1 MERKIQPNYKERATK
16 QLDILIERRPELQ
29 VLRNNILDAYELLL
43 ETVSKNG
50 KILICGNGGSCA
62 DSDHIVGEL
71 MKSFCANRPIEDGL
85 REKLLAIDGIEGE
98 RIANGL
104 EGAIPAINL
113 TQHTA
118 LSTAYGND
126 SSAPMVFA
134 QQVYGYGK
142 EGDALIA
149 ISTSGNSLNVALAAI
164 TAKAKGMRVVSLTG
178 SNTSRLTALSDVCL
192 NVPET
197 ETYRIQELHLPIYHT
212 LCLMLET
219 SFWPVSKH

>member
-1 MERKIQPNYKERATK
+1 MERKIQPNYKERAIK
-16 QLDILIERRPELQ
+16 QLDILIERRPELE

-43 ETVSKNG
+43 ETVSQNG

-71 MKSFCANRPIEDGL
+71 MKSFCAYRPIEEDL
-85 REKLLAIDGIEGE
+85 CKRLISIDSIDGD

-134 QQVYGYGK
+134 QQVYGYGE

-149 ISTSGNSLNVALAAI
+149 ISTSGNSQNVALAAI
-164 TAKAKGMRVVSLTG
+164 TAKAKGMKVISLTG
-178 SNTSRLTALSDVCL
+178 NDNSRLTTLSDVCL

-219 SFWPVSKH
+219 SFWPTNKH

>member
-1 MERKIQPNYKERATK
+1 MERKIQPNYKERAIK
-16 QLDILIERRPELQ
+16 QLDILIERRPELG

-43 ETVSKNG
+43 EVVSKNG

-71 MKSFCANRPIEDGL
+71 MKSFCAYRPIEENL
-85 REKLLAIDGIEGE
+85 RKRLISIDSIDGE

-134 QQVYGYGK
+134 P
-142 EGDALIA
+142 
-149 ISTSGNSLNVALAAI
+149 
-164 TAKAKGMRVVSLTG
+164 TG
-178 SNTSRLTALSDVCL
+178 V
-192 NVPET
+192 
-197 ETYRIQELHLPIYHT
+197 RI
-212 LCLMLET
+212 
-219 SFWPVSKH
+219 WRGR